1 MRLGCIDARAAAQA
15 AAPATPPPSDVRKL
29 LAYRPDVFGRG
40 FCEAL
45 ESALRGPSAWSV
57 GERELFAAYTSR
69 LEACRF

>member
-1 MRLGCIDARAAAQA
+1 
-15 AAPATPPPSDVRKL
+15 VRKL

-57 GERELFAAYTSR
+57 GERELFAAYVSAR
-69 LEACRF
+69 NQCVF